1 MHIVIAGGSGFLGR
15 PLTNA
20 LRAAGH
26 EINILTRSPHA
37 PEHVQWDPTT
47 SHASWPDVVG
57 RADAVVNLAG
67 EPMNAGRWTPKRKQS
82 LKHSRI
88 VATTALATAIAQAAR
103 PPLFLSG
110 SAIGFYG
117 TGRSEALTESAGPGH
132 DFLSGVCVEWEEAA
146 RTVEGITRV
155 VLLRTG
161 VVLGRG
167 GGALP
172 ELSRPFKLFVGGPI
186 GTGQQAVSWIHLD
199 DWVGMVMWALEHSAV
214 SGALNLTAPSPV
226 TNSVLAQAI
235 GHALHRPALLPAP
248 AFAVRLLVGE
258 MADAAILNGQ
268 RIVPA
273 KAQALGYRF
282 AYPGVDDALRQ
293 LLG

>member
-1 MHIVIAGGSGFLGR
+1 
-15 PLTNA
+15 
-20 LRAAGH
+20 
-26 EINILTRSPHA
+26 
-37 PEHVQWDPTT
+37 
-47 SHASWPDVVG
+47 
-57 RADAVVNLAG
+57 
-67 EPMNAGRWTPKRKQS
+67 
-82 LKHSRI
+82 
-88 VATTALATAIAQAAR
+88 
-103 PPLFLSG
+103 
-110 SAIGFYG
+110 
-117 TGRSEALTESAGPGH
+117 
-132 DFLSGVCVEWEEAA
+132 
-146 RTVEGITRV
+146 
-155 VLLRTG
+155 LRTG

-199 DWVGMVMWALEHSAV
+199 DWVGMVMWALEQATV

-248 AFAVRLLVGE
+248 AFAVRMLVGE
-258 MADAAILNGQ
+258 MADSAILHGQ
-268 RIVPA
+268 RVVPA

-282 AYPGVDDALRQ
+282 AYPGIDDALRQ